1 MATTPSVSAGA
12 GVRRYTAGVARR
24 PGILSGM
31 CSALLPLSR
40 DFAASESRLGSDGCA
55 SVPAP
60 YQPRMGW
67 SRSVWPA
74 LRQRSIA
81 RSPPSSFMRTAPR
94 LSCRR
99 VNAGPLSANETL
111 RVDANGLT
119 GPTACASVPT

>member
-1 MATTPSVSAGA
+1 MATTPSASAGD
-12 GVRRYTAGVARR
+12 GVRRCTAGVAPL

-40 DFAASESRLGSDGCA
+40 DIAASASRLGSDGCA

-67 SRSVWPA
+67 SRSAWPA

-81 RSPPSSFMRTAPR
+81 RSPPSSFMRTALRPSWR
-94 LSCRR
+94 P
-99 VNAGPLSANETL
+99 VTAGPLSANETPQ
-111 RVDANGLT
+111 VHGYGLT
-119 GPTACASVPT
+119 GVSPIR